1 MTKEN
6 LKRLRQKAMS
16 LPKTPGV
23 YLMKDAK
30 GAVIYVGKAKA
41 LKNRVSSYFG
51 SQEGLYVKVAKMVEN
66 VADFDYILTDSE
78 FEALVLECSLIKQH
92 MPKYN
97 ILLKDDK
104 GYHYIRI
111 SREAWPTIRAVKQKT
126 DDDAEYIGPY
136 ISSFAVTKPV
146 DDALKIFKLPQC
158 NKSFPA
164 DYKKSRPCLNYF
176 INQCAAPCA
185 GKMTHEQYLEAT
197 EEAIAFLKG
206 GSAKAVSGLRERM
219 EEAAE
224 NLEFEKAARL
234 RDTIKAIE
242 KMNEKQKVVNAGTGE
257 QDVFALVQGSAAADS
272 RTAKKACLAVLRF
285 ARGSLFDSE
294 HFIIENPENLPEA
307 RHELLRSFY
316 SMRDT
321 VPQSILIDGE
331 VEDKELIEEWL
342 GSRVGRKVKISVPQK
357 GRPQKLMEMCRA
369 NAAEKLAYSIGG
381 AGKETAALDELA
393 RLLGLSSPPEYIE
406 AYDISHTAG
415 ADNVAGMVVFKNGLP
430 YKSAYKRFAIKGFQG
445 QDDYASLAEVLTR
458 RFNRYLE
465 EKDTQTGFGRLPD
478 LILIDGGLGQ
488 VNAVLPVLQSF
499 GLDIPTFGMVK
510 DSSHKTRAIAHGGG
524 EIALSS
530 KRSAFSLV
538 SNIQNEVHRFAVD
551 YHRKKHKSRSL
562 SQTLTQIPGVGQA
575 RAKALLTH
583 FRTMKAL
590 QAADVEDLA
599 KVNGIS
605 PKLAQTVYDALRSD
619 S

>member
-1 MTKEN
+1 
-6 LKRLRQKAMS
+6 
-16 LPKTPGV
+16 
-23 YLMKDAK
+23 
-30 GAVIYVGKAKA
+30 
-41 LKNRVSSYFG
+41 
-51 SQEGLYVKVAKMVEN
+51 
-66 VADFDYILTDSE
+66 
-78 FEALVLECSLIKQH
+78 
-92 MPKYN
+92 
-97 ILLKDDK
+97 
-104 GYHYIRI
+104 
-111 SREAWPTIRAVKQKT
+111 
-126 DDDAEYIGPY
+126 
-136 ISSFAVTKPV
+136 
-146 DDALKIFKLPQC
+146 
-158 NKSFPA
+158 
-164 DYKKSRPCLNYF
+164 
-176 INQCAAPCA
+176 
-185 GKMTHEQYLEAT
+185 
-197 EEAIAFLKG
+197 
-206 GSAKAVSGLRERM
+206 
-219 EEAAE
+219 
-224 NLEFEKAARL
+224 
-234 RDTIKAIE
+234 
-242 KMNEKQKVVNAGTGE
+242 
-257 QDVFALVQGSAAADS
+257 
-272 RTAKKACLAVLRF
+272 
-285 ARGSLFDSE
+285 
-294 HFIIENPENLPEA
+294 
-307 RHELLRSFY
+307 
-316 SMRDT
+316 
-321 VPQSILIDGE
+321 
-331 VEDKELIEEWL
+331 L